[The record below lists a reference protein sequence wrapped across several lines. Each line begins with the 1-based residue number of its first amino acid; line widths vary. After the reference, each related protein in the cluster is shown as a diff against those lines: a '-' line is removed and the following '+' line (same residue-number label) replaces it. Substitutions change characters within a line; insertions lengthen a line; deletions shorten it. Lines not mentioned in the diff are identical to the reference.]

1 MSAQKDIT
9 IYDIAEALNL
19 SPATVSRG
27 LKDHPSIRKDTR
39 KKITDKAKELGYQQN
54 LFASNLR
61 RNRTNTIGVILQ
73 RLNSYFMSTVIDG
86 MEKVATEGGYNLIIS
101 QSLESMKKEI
111 ANVKTL
117 FNSRVDGFLVSLAND
132 TDNFSHFEAVL
143 DKGIPLIFFDR
154 VLEHPK
160 CTNVVIDNFKAGYEA
175 TQHLIDQGCT
185 RIVHLTGNLKRNV
198 YSDRHKGYR
207 QALTDNGLSYDD
219 NLVLFSTLTNLTNLG
234 DQSGVEVLRAIQKMD
249 PKPDGLFCANDTS
262 AVSCIRELKIAG
274 YKIPNDIAV
283 VGFNN
288 DPLSRVIEPNL
299 TTVNYPGR
307 EMGEAAASIL
317 IRRID
322 KLEGVSL
329 NSMVLRHE
337 LIVRESSLKKGK
349 LI

>member
-1 MSAQKDIT
+1 MSAQKEIT

-19 SPATVSRG
+19 SPATISRG

-73 RLNSYFMSTVIDG
+73 RLNSYWMSSVIDG
-86 MEKVATEGGYNLIIS
+86 MEKVATEAGYNLIIS

-111 ANVKTL
+111 TNVKTL

-154 VLEHPK
+154 VLEHQK
-160 CTNVVIDNFKAGYEA
+160 CTSVVIDNYKAGYEV
-175 TQHLIDQGCT
+175 TQHLLDQGCR
-185 RIVHLTGNLKRNV
+185 RIVHVTGSLKRNV
-198 YSDRHKGYR
+198 YADRLRGYR
-207 QALTDNGLSYDD
+207 QALVDNGISYHDS
-219 NLVLFSTLTNLTNLG
+219 LVLSTLTNLN
-234 DQSGVEVLRAIQKMD
+234 DQSGIEVLKEIQKIH
-249 PKPDGLFCANDTS
+249 PAPDGLFCANDVS
-262 AVSCIRELKIAG
+262 AVSCIRELKAAG
-274 YKIPNDIAV
+274 IRIPQDIAV

-299 TTVNYPGR
+299 TTINYPGR

-337 LIVRESSLKKGK
+337 LIIRESSLKKK
-349 LI
+349 ILPSL